1 VADAVRPG
9 SHPLVVV
16 LAVAVFVRHLLLGG
30 AAVAVRRISS
40 PGVLGRRTEGMDVC
54 INTRVRRHLRSS
66 ANLLWGPPSKEAA
79 GPPFVSGRFAPTLHR
94 PFLLPLASPNAFLVK
109 EFSEVCL
116 PHPWLRFGFRSRCGR
131 VTQDA

>member
-1 VADAVRPG
+1 MCVSILESGGTCGAVLTFSG
-9 SHPLVVV
+9 
-16 LAVAVFVRHLLLGG
+16 
-30 AAVAVRRISS
+30 
-40 PGVLGRRTEGMDVC
+40 D
-54 INTRVRRHLRSS
+54 
-66 ANLLWGPPSKEAA
+66 PPSKEAA

-94 PFLLPLASPNAFLVK
+94 PFLLPLASPNAFLAK